1 MLHKEIE
8 RRFLLN
14 PDYDLGSILNDVDE
28 YEWEFI
34 QDIYFNR
41 NCRIRFSSLDG
52 FLLTIKFGYGLI
64 RTEFEIRVP
73 GFIFRHLFNH
83 NKSLCKSRCHLVYNG
98 IKYALNDF
106 LYDLVTIEVEFDDEV
121 KANSISLPD
130 WVGREVTNDRNFNGY
145 YLFKSF
151 LNK

>member
-52 FLLTIKFGYGLI
+52 FLLTI
-64 RTEFEIRVP
+64 
-73 GFIFRHLFNH
+73 
-83 NKSLCKSRCHLVYNG
+83 
-98 IKYALNDF
+98 
-106 LYDLVTIEVEFDDEV
+106 LYWD
-121 KANSISLPD
+121 S
-130 WVGREVTNDRNFNGY
+130 
-145 YLFKSF
+145 
-151 LNK
+151 